1 MALAAAYYA
10 TAWNSQVWPLTP
22 ALNVPPPETVPPS
35 RAAGPQPLAARRAVA
50 IADNLTDAAESLLL
64 NWLHGVGTP
73 TRPTTPL
80 KVALMTANGSDSAA
94 GTEVT
99 GGSYARQN
107 ITLTSSSS
115 GSGVSN
121 DADILFTGMPACTVV
136 GIEIYD
142 SSGTPVRLWHGPLT
156 ASKTVAAG
164 DEFKLAASDVDLA
177 IG

>member
-1 MALAAAYYA
+1 M
-10 TAWNSQVWPLTP
+10 
-22 ALNVPPPETVPPS
+22 
-35 RAAGPQPLAARRAVA
+35 
-50 IADNLTDAAESLLL
+50 ADNITDQAESLLL

-94 GTEVT
+94 GTEVS

-107 ITLTSSSS
+107 ITLTSSTG
-115 GSGVSN
+115 GSAVSN

-136 GIEIYD
+136 GIEIWD
-142 SSGTPVRLWHGPLT
+142 SAGTPVRLWHGPL
-156 ASKTVAAG
+156 AANKTLAAG